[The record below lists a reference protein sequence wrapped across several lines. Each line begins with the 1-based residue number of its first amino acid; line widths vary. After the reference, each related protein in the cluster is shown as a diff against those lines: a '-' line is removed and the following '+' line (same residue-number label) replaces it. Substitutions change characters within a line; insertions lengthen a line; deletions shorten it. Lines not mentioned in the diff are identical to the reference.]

1 MYERCE
7 MRWSMIC
14 YQPATNFFN
23 TLHKEGSSGCVLAA
37 GDVLGV
43 FVGNSTAGADI
54 LDCWLPSGEVSI
66 TAVEVRD
73 VSCYPILEGLGEFIH
88 DFWDDF
94 PVNQVKAV
102 PWYLIALVE
111 EVPCKLCAPVFV
123 DGFPGGGS
131 NLLSFDGEDD
141 VLIWE

>member
-1 MYERCE
+1 
-7 MRWSMIC
+7 MIC
-14 YQPATNFFN
+14 YQPAANFFN
-23 TLHKEGSSGCVLAA
+23 TLHKQGSSGCVLAA
-37 GDVLGV
+37 GDVFGV
-43 FVGNSTAGADI
+43 FVGDYTAGADI
-54 LDCWLPSGEVSI
+54 LDCWLPSGEVPV

-73 VSCYPILEGLGEFIH
+73 VSCYPVLEGLGEFIH

-131 NLLSFDGEDD
+131 NLLSLDGEDD
-141 VLIWE
+141 ILIWE